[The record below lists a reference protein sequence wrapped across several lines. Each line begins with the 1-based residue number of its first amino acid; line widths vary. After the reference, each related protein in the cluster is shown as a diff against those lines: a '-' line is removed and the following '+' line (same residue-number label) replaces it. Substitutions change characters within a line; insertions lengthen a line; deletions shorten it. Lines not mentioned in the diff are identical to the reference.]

1 MVDNQVVRK
10 KFDTIGLNCSEPVHM
25 LKESQIVGYKC
36 EYLRRG
42 FVYAITLN
50 DLMLN
55 YKSALVI

>member
-1 MVDNQVVRK
+1 MVDNRVVRK
-10 KFDTIGLNCSEPVHM
+10 KFDTIGLNRSEPVHI
-25 LKESQIVGYKC
+25 LKDSQIGYKC

-55 YKSALVI
+55 CKSALVI